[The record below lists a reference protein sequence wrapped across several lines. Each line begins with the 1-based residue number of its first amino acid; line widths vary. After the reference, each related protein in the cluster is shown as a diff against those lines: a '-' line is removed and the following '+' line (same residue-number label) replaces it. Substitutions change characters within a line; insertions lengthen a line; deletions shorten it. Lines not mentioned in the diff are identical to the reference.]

1 MDDSSYR
8 VNWHDLD
15 TLDSTLKLTAENTT
29 LHVGENASVTAF
41 LNPLLADDITWESS
55 DPNTVVVSNT
65 GRIIAVAPGS
75 AEISASA
82 GDGKYT
88 DSIVVTVTG
97 ERFTMPTSG
106 TLELDQ
112 TILNY
117 TSISTTTT
125 QIPSEKLHGIY
136 G

>member
-15 TLDSTLKLTAENTT
+15 TFDNTLKLTAESTT

-75 AEISASA
+75 AEFLLLPA
-82 GDGKYT
+82 T
-88 DSIVVTVTG
+88 
-97 ERFTMPTSG
+97 EN
-106 TLELDQ
+106 
-112 TILNY
+112 ILILLL
-117 TSISTTTT
+117 S
-125 QIPSEKLHGIY
+125 L
-136 G
+136 